1 MVKIT
6 WTNTQKKAAHMG
18 KLADLVG
25 SKYLP
30 KWSSK
35 VAEVGEETV
44 NFRVLAGG
52 TKKGG
57 PRIETESMIDS
68 VGARQKISGGIA
80 NISAGFGASGRR
92 APRWTIFQER
102 GTLGHRND
110 SGIPSSAERKSPWQ
124 AKGIPAML
132 AIPEAIEN
140 MEVEADNAGMRM
152 LINIAKDWDSWV

>member
-1 MVKIT
+1 MIKIT
-6 WTNTQKKAAHMG
+6 WTNTQKKAKHMG
-18 KLADLVG
+18 RLAGLVD

-30 KWSSK
+30 RWSRA

-57 PRIETESMIDS
+57 PRIETEAMINS
-68 VGARQKISGGIA
+68 VGARQRISGGTA
-80 NISAGFGASGRR
+80 NISAGFGADARR

-110 SGIPSSAERKSPWQ
+110 SGVPSSSQRKSPWQ

-152 LINIAKDWDSWV
+152 LVNIAKDWDSWV

>member
-1 MVKIT
+1 MIKIT
-6 WTNTQKKAAHMG
+6 WTNTQKKAAHMR
-18 KLADLVG
+18 KLADTVG
-25 SKYLP
+25 SKHLP
-30 KWSSK
+30 KWSRE

-57 PRIETESMIDS
+57 PRIESESMIDS
-68 VGARQKISGGIA
+68 VGARQRISGGVA
-80 NISAGFGASGRR
+80 NISAGFGASGSR
-92 APRWTIFQER
+92 APKWTTFQER

-110 SGIPSSAERKSPWQ
+110 SGKPSSTERKSPWQ

>member
-6 WTNTQKKAAHMG
+6 WTNTQKKATHMG
-18 KLADLVG
+18 KLAGLVD

-30 KWSSK
+30 KWSRE
-35 VAEVGEETV
+35 VAEVGEESV

-92 APRWTIFQER
+92 APKWTNFQER

-110 SGIPSSAERKSPWQ
+110 SGNPSSEERKSPKE

-152 LINIAKDWDSWV
+152 LINIAKDWDNWV